1 MAAFFQPRILGP
13 SGFFLAFGDWWWP
26 PHVLNR
32 LLAIDRHRPGFRSG
46 NRAGSRTYPASGAEL
61 IQAVEVGS
69 SRV

>member
-1 MAAFFQPRILGP
+1 
-13 SGFFLAFGDWWWP
+13 
-26 PHVLNR
+26 VLNR